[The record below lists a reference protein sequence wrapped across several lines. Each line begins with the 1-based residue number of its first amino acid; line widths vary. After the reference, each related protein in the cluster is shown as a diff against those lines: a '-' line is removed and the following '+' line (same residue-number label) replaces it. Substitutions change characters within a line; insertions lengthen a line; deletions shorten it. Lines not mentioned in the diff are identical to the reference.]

1 MKLVE
6 VKTISKGPGGP
17 VPDELSVDGETFSVR
32 GITDRW
38 FDARANYFKVV
49 ASNGIAYLLKADPK
63 AGLLFEDADVPLG
76 AYVLEL
82 FRPHCDAALAEVG
95 CPQEVHVSPRL
106 ADAAADA
113 QRYLVVENRLVI
125 RQLEE
130 VFLA

>member
-49 ASNGIAYLLKADPK
+49 ASNGIAYLLRQDLQQPIWTVVHAWR
-63 AGLLFEDADVPLG
+63 LDA
-76 AYVLEL
+76 
-82 FRPHCDAALAEVG
+82 
-95 CPQEVHVSPRL
+95 
-106 ADAAADA
+106 
-113 QRYLVVENRLVI
+113 
-125 RQLEE
+125 
-130 VFLA
+130 